1 MCIIE
6 TLDQF
11 IKWAKQLTSWQYWN
25 RQYLFRG
32 LTKKCYELEASACRR
47 LLPTDRNITNLRN
60 ITRELI
66 SDARDQG
73 HGEKDGR
80 RLHDLEILAELQHI
94 GAATCL
100 IDFSRSVLVALWFA
114 CQKSSKEPQEDGKV
128 CAIRSYDSDGTPQF
142 KTIPHDL
149 VKEDIGYFFKPNEM
163 GKYPI
168 YQWTPNPQ
176 NNRIIAQH
184 SVFIFGRSTIDA
196 DFACVIKQEDKRAI
210 LRDLK
215 ILFNID
221 EDRMYPDL
229 HGFAQRYAP
238 DKRRS
243 TLFPQDYLQDG
254 FKAEERGDLD
264 DAIRYYS
271 NVIELNPTGSHF
283 TFIAYS
289 SRGYTYGSQG
299 KPDKAIEDYTRA
311 IELEPNSALAYS
323 NRGAAYQKQGNLEQ
337 AIEDCTSAIEL
348 KPNNDQAYKNRGGAY
363 YEQGNLEQA
372 IEDFTSA
379 MELKP
384 DSALAYY
391 NRGVAYHKQG
401 NLEQAIEDY
410 TSAIELNPDNDQA
423 YNNRGTTYQNQGNLE
438 QAIEDYTK
446 AIELNPDNALAYNN
460 RGEAHQLQDNNDLAE
475 ADFRKAEVLRS
486 QS

>member
-1 MCIIE
+1 MRIIE

-11 IKWAKQLTSWQYWN
+11 MKWAKQLTSWQYWDS
-25 RQYLFRG
+25 QYLFRG

-66 SDARDQG
+66 SEARDQG

-80 RLHDLEILAELQHI
+80 RLCDLEILAELQHI

-100 IDFSRSVLVALWFA
+100 IDFSRSVLVALWIA

-142 KTIPHDL
+142 KIIPHDL
-149 VKEDIGYFFKPNEM
+149 VKEDIGYFFKPTEM

-168 YQWTPNPQ
+168 YQWTPKPQ

-196 DFACVIKQEDKRAI
+196 DFACIIKQENKQAI
-210 LRDLK
+210 LRDLEL
-215 ILFNID
+215 LFNID
-221 EDRMYPDL
+221 EARMYPDL
-229 HGFAQRYAP
+229 HGFAQRYAH

-243 TLFPQDYLQDG
+243 TLFSQDYLQYG
-254 FKAEERGDLD
+254 FKAAKRGDWD

-271 NVIELNPTGSHF
+271 NVIELNPAGSHF

-289 SRGYTYGSQG
+289 NRGHTYGAQG
-299 KPDKAIEDYTRA
+299 NWEQAIEDHTRA
-311 IELEPNSALAYS
+311 IELEPNSVLDY
-323 NRGAAYQKQGNLEQ
+323 N
-337 AIEDCTSAIEL
+337 
-348 KPNNDQAYKNRGGAY
+348 NRGGAY
-363 YEQGNLEQA
+363 YEQGNW
-372 IEDFTSA
+372 
-379 MELKP
+379 
-384 DSALAYY
+384 
-391 NRGVAYHKQG
+391 
-401 NLEQAIEDY
+401 EQAIEDY
-410 TSAIELNPDNDQA
+410 TRVIELKPNNAQAYYNRGTTYRKQGNLDKAIEDYTKAIELNPDDDQA
-423 YNNRGTTYQNQGNLE
+423 YNNRGGAYQKQGNWE